1 MKLVHAYHI
10 LNETPP
16 HTRGL
21 CPYSILEAEN
31 DYKLQ
36 PSQAHRTYTRYYPNL
51 KFANL
56 DKIFMCKLSTV
67 IMVRVS
73 TRF

>member
-21 CPYSILEAEN
+21 CPYSNLEVEN
-31 DYKLQ
+31 DHKSQ
-36 PSQAHRTYTRYYPNL
+36 PSQAHRTYTR
-51 KFANL
+51 
-56 DKIFMCKLSTV
+56 LSKSQ
-67 IMVRVS
+67 IC
-73 TRF
+73 